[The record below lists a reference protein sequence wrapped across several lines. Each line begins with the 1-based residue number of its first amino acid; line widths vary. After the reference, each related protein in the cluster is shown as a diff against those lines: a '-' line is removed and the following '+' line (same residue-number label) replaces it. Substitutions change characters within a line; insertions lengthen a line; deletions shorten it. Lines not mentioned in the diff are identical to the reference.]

1 VGGRHDQHDSGQYDM
16 NQEVEKSDFSI
27 KQWEF
32 ISLMEAFGEPVS
44 IDVIGVL
51 APLSPGEFLDFLR
64 KSEKIDWINRGEND
78 FFSLSPKLPP
88 GAQSVLA
95 DFNSMEKVSEL
106 IKIIEKKNLVEQL
119 PRGAFAR
126 LLQRCGRGEKA
137 IKIQMDLVVEALK
150 RNEMETAE
158 KHLDQLQSLLAFS
171 DESLT
176 DEKWFVP
183 KTMELIKLC
192 QPRALGFRV
201 IPAILEK
208 TIIKAE
214 QVGDERTWAMANL
227 MLGRTRWGMNRL
239 KDAALLMAKGMEK
252 VEELGDSDML
262 TQASSFIGIYYF
274 LRGLQNKAIRYL
286 EKAVAHAENND
297 EFITSYEA
305 PILLAYCD
313 VDRGEFH
320 RAIGKIDFFRHCAL
334 RREDYYI
341 ASLYR
346 AVLGIVLW
354 LVRKR
359 KESIFHLEG
368 SQTDAL
374 AAQNQV
380 AYWTSLY
387 GHASL
392 YLTEGEIEKG
402 LLFLHKAIEVAQKI
416 GMGHQI
422 FHSIFLESY
431 YIAEK
436 AGGKLPA
443 GWSFTEQFKRIME
456 EPNIHTKGAALRI
469 HAAMQM
475 ASGSNDSRIITDLN
489 ASETFLTECDD
500 PVELAKTQIE
510 KARYYLKHQK
520 HGKARELA
528 YEAYQKMSG
537 YSEIYFPDDLRFL
550 LGSAKSKDLSQ
561 NEDDDVIEPFVQMME
576 ELIPSPS
583 DLKELDMLMSSLS
596 RFFRAERSGLFTF
609 GEGHGKTFELR
620 SGRNLSHAIVS
631 AETFRES
638 LALIFKSYHD
648 KEPIVIQSSGF
659 AARSRR
665 KQRLSVLCLPLI
677 VREGVIGV
685 LYFDNSY
692 LENCFDF
699 IKTPRLNRLAHH
711 LTNIVEKY
719 MRYGKSGGNMD
730 APVSIKPG
738 PAVLPD
744 DRFEFISKDRKM
756 TQILNQARK
765 QARSDA
771 SVLVLGETGVGKD
784 LLARWI
790 HRHSP
795 RNEKSFVVVDLT
807 TIPENLMESEL
818 FGHERGSFTGADR
831 QKIGRVELAHEGT
844 LFVDEIG
851 EISKDLQVKLLR
863 LLQEKSFLRIG
874 GTKTMISDFRLI
886 AASNRNLAEEIKAG
900 RFREDLYYR
909 LNVLEMT
916 IPPLRKRKDD
926 ILPLAA
932 HYLSFYTKKYNR
944 PLLRFTPD
952 QESSLLEYH
961 WPGNVRELKNII
973 ERAVIV
979 AENNQL
985 ALIFSFQPATSESD
999 PFRDVPTLEEI
1010 QRRYIRFVLER
1021 TKGRIG
1027 GPDGAAKI
1035 LGMKRT
1041 SVNSRLKKLGLK

>member
-1 VGGRHDQHDSGQYDM
+1 M
-16 NQEVEKSDFSI
+16 PVEGSDFSA

-44 IDVIGVL
+44 IDVIGAL

-64 KSEKIDWINRGEND
+64 KSDKVNWINRLEND
-78 FFSLSPKLPP
+78 FFSLSPKLPSTVR
-88 GAQSVLA
+88 SVLA
-95 DFNSMEKVSEL
+95 GINSVEKISER
-106 IKIIEKKNLVEQL
+106 IKHIEKKNLGDQIS
-119 PRGAFAR
+119 GSAFAR
-126 LLQRCGRGEKA
+126 LLQRSGREEKA
-137 IKIQMDLVVEALK
+137 ARIQMDLTVEALK
-150 RNEMETAE
+150 RNDMEAAE
-158 KHLDQLQSLLAFS
+158 KHLDQIQSLLALAG
-171 DESLT
+171 DSLM

-183 KTMELIKLC
+183 KTLELTRFC
-192 QPRALGFRV
+192 QPRAVGLRV
-201 IPAILEK
+201 IPKILEK
-208 TIIKAE
+208 TIAKA
-214 QVGDERTWAMANL
+214 QQIGDERTWAIANL
-227 MLGRTRWGMNRL
+227 MLGRSLWGINRL
-239 KDAALLMAKGMEK
+239 KEAALLMARGMEK

-274 LRGLQNKAIRYL
+274 LRGLQNKAIWYL
-286 EKAVAHAENND
+286 EKAVEHAENND
-297 EFITSYEA
+297 EFTTSYEA

-387 GHASL
+387 GHATL
-392 YLTEGEIEKG
+392 YLTEGEIGKG
-402 LLFLHKAIEVAQKI
+402 LIFLQKAIEVAQKI

-431 YIAEK
+431 YIAER

-443 GWSFTEQFKRIME
+443 GWSFSEQFKRIME

-475 ASGSNDSRIITDLN
+475 ALGSDDSRIIKDLN
-489 ASETFLTECDD
+489 ASETFLSECDD

-520 HGKARELA
+520 HAKARELA
-528 YEAYQKMSG
+528 YDAYQKMSG

-550 LGSAKSKDLSQ
+550 LGSAKSKESGQ

-576 ELIPSPS
+576 ELIPGPS

-609 GEGHGKTFELR
+609 REGHARGFELR
-620 SGRNLSHAIVS
+620 SGRNLSQAIVGADS
-631 AETFRES
+631 FRES
-638 LALIFKSYHD
+638 LALIFRSYHD
-648 KEPIVIQSSGF
+648 KAPIVIQSSGLV
-659 AARSRR
+659 ARSRLG
-665 KQRLSVLCLPLI
+665 QRLSVLCLPLV
-677 VREGVIGV
+677 VREGVIGI

-719 MRYGKSGGNMD
+719 MRYGKGGENMETL
-730 APVSIKPG
+730 VSVIPG

-756 TQILNQARK
+756 MRILDQGRQQA
-765 QARSDA
+765 QSDA
-771 SVLVLGETGVGKD
+771 SVLILGETGVGKD

-795 RNEKSFVVVDLT
+795 RNERPFVVVDLT

-818 FGHERGSFTGADR
+818 FGHEKGSFTGADR
-831 QKIGRVELAHEGT
+831 QKIGRVELADKGT

-851 EISKDLQVKLLR
+851 EISRDLQVKLLR
-863 LLQEKSFLRIG
+863 LLQEKTFLRIG
-874 GTKTMISDFRLI
+874 GTKTMSSDFRLI
-886 AASNRNLAEEIKAG
+886 VASNRNLREEIKAG

-909 LNVLEMT
+909 INVLEMT
-916 IPPLRKRKDD
+916 LPPLRKRKDD

-944 PLLRFTPD
+944 PFLRFAPD
-952 QESSLLEYH
+952 QESALLDYH

-979 AENNQL
+979 AENDQL
-985 ALIFSFQPATSESD
+985 ELNFSVQTVSSETD
-999 PFRDVPTLEEI
+999 PFHDYPTLDEI
-1010 QRRYIRFVLER
+1010 QRRYIGFVLER
-1021 TKGRIG
+1021 TKGRVG
-1027 GPDGAAKI
+1027 GVDGAARI

-1041 SVNSRLKKLGLK
+1041 SVNSRIKKLGLK